1 MKPDLLEPYR
11 PKKQSITFYPLF
23 IYALIAVAM
32 IVFLHDI
39 SQAEEVTLTWTNP
52 TGQETCSD
60 AGPLSDLAG
69 TRIWQLVAEI
79 NDPTSESFVIP
90 GLLPGEYQYVATSF
104 TDSGEQSRI
113 SGSATKMVTEFTVTE
128 GTVKTV
134 VRTDNRFLLLPVG
147 TVPLGTSCDVENSVN
162 GHYAVPRDQ
171 VTWSGNVQ
179 PQVVVAEC
187 Q

>member
-1 MKPDLLEPYR
+1 MKPDLTEPYR
-11 PKKQSITFYPLF
+11 PKKQSITFYPLI
-23 IYALIAVAM
+23 IYALITLGM

-39 SQAEEVTLTWTNP
+39 SRADDVTLTWTNP

-60 AGPLSDLAG
+60 AGPLTDLAG

-79 NDPTSESFVIP
+79 NDPTVETYTIS
-90 GLLPGEYQYVATSF
+90 GQLPGEYQFVATSF
-104 TDSGEQSRI
+104 TDSGEQSRL
-113 SGSATKMVTEFTVTE
+113 SGSTTKTVTEFTVTD

-147 TVPLGTSCDVENSVN
+147 TVPMGTTCDPSNSVN

-171 VTWSGNVQ
+171 VTWSGSVQ

>member
-1 MKPDLLEPYR
+1 MEKWLKRIFFVLAVGAVLWFVLAD
-11 PKKQSITFYPLF
+11 KV
-23 IYALIAVAM
+23 YA
-32 IVFLHDI
+32 DD
-39 SQAEEVTLTWTNP
+39 VTLTWTNP

-60 AGPLSDLAG
+60 AGPLPDLAG

-79 NDPTSESFVIP
+79 NDPLVETYTIP
-90 GLLPGEYQYVATSF
+90 GQLPGEYTYVSTSF
-104 TDSGEQSRI
+104 TDGGEQSRI
-113 SGSATKMVTEFTVTE
+113 SGSATKTVTDFTVTE

-134 VRTDNRFLLLPVG
+134 VRTNDRFLLLPVG
-147 TVPLGTSCDVENSVN
+147 TVPLGTSCDVNNSVN

-187 Q
+187 G